1 MHSEMQTLN
10 CKLGNW
16 RAEARVQEIEIDK
29 LMAVISVIDESGTT
43 KGGSK
48 HTVVF
53 EHEAGRDKLEETED
67 VVKRILH
74 ARYGI

>member
-1 MHSEMQTLN
+1 MQSEMQTLN
-10 CKLGNW
+10 CKIGNW
-16 RAEARVQEIEIDK
+16 RAEARVQEIESDK
-29 LMAVISVIDESGTT
+29 LMAMISVTDESGAV

-53 EHEAGRDKLEETED
+53 EHEAGRDKLEETEG

>member
-1 MHSEMQTLN
+1 MQSEMQTLK

-16 RAEARVQEIEIDK
+16 RAEAIVQQIEKDK
-29 LMAVISVIDESGTT
+29 LMAVISVTDESGAV

-53 EHEAGRDKLEETED
+53 EHEAGKDELEETED
-67 VVKRILH
+67 WVKRILH